1 MARRAIDMSMSLEE
15 LENDFRGDPTYP
27 SYLVQT
33 CHALRRKP
41 LRDLTDGDLRIAI
54 GQDISLPY
62 LVPLALMRLSADPM
76 LAADYYEGDLLK
88 AVLRAPETYWA
99 GHPDQR
105 EELAGIVPQFLA
117 QAEQGDE
124 SWRATCFCDIE
135 KAVKSF
141 LRQAHIRSKSSK
153 E

>member
-1 MARRAIDMSMSLEE
+1 MASQAIDMSLSLEE
-15 LENDFRGDPTYP
+15 LENEFWGDPTYP
-27 SYLVQT
+27 SHLVET

-76 LAADYYEGDLLK
+76 LAADYYEGDLLWV
-88 AVLRAPETYWA
+88 VLQVPATYWA
-99 GHPDQR
+99 KHPDQR
-105 EELAGIVPQFLA
+105 EELASIVPQFLA

-124 SWRATCFCDIE
+124 SWRATCFPDIE
-135 KAVKSF
+135 KAINAF
-141 LRQAHIRSKSSK
+141 LG
-153 E
+153 